1 MVTTCRDKRMRVL
14 DLRAGK
20 LAQVIQLFLLS
31 FCLCVYVCVR
41 ACVDAWV
48 RVCMR
53 ARVCVWEADH

>member
-31 FCLCVYVCVR
+31 FCVCVCVR
-41 ACVDAWV
+41 ERERERLSVH
-48 RVCMR
+48 
-53 ARVCVWEADH
+53 VCVCV